1 MRGLSLDGDLRDEQE
16 EYAENV
22 HVYDLI
28 NSATALAN
36 SSRKDVGGSHTSVQD
51 ISVGFGVDRLHLNVV
66 CKEAPGVG
74 THPKRMRATLIR
86 CWTGIT
92 VLKRSHT
99 TSGFTIA
106 TSKTATDSAEI
117 VLASWLHS

>member
-28 NSATALAN
+28 NAATALAN

-51 ISVGFGVDRLHLNVV
+51 VSVGFGVDRLHLNVV
-66 CKEAPGVG
+66 
-74 THPKRMRATLIR
+74 
-86 CWTGIT
+86 WTGIT
-92 VLKRSHT
+92 VLKHSHT
-99 TSGFTIA
+99 TSGFTMA